1 MNITANMKIIGQE
14 KLLAVGDVILDDL
27 IEIQQVKVFQ
37 NGEETRVY
45 FPKRKVGKEE
55 KEVVRFTDPEIQK
68 KVEMA
73 VLQEVARLVRENV
86 GWDYC
91 MENIRISIRLVKG
104 SEYIRGIATL
114 TYKDCMEI
122 REIQI
127 REQRGSLYVLYP
139 HGLYR
144 NQPYQ
149 IVCPASYHVMF
160 LEMLNQEILEAYKK
174 AAEQEKLPRKEKQE
188 HERSK

>member
-1 MNITANMKIIGQE
+1 MNVTAKMKIIGQE

-27 IEIQQVKVFQ
+27 FVIQQVKVFQ
-37 NGEETRVY
+37 NNQKTNVY
-45 FPKRKVGKEE
+45 FPKRQVGKEE
-55 KEVVRFTDPEIQK
+55 KEVVRFTDPETQK
-68 KVEMA
+68 QVETA
-73 VLQEVARLVRENV
+73 VLQEVTRLVRENV

-91 MENIRISIRLVKG
+91 MEDIRITIRLVEG
-104 SEYIRGIATL
+104 LEYIRGFATL
-114 TYKDCMEI
+114 SYKNCMEI

-149 IVCPASYHVMF
+149 IVCPAAYNVLF
-160 LEMLNQEILEAYKK
+160 LELLNQEILEAYKK
-174 AAEQEKLPRKEKQE
+174 ATAQEKLPGKERNG

>member
-1 MNITANMKIIGQE
+1 MNVTANMKIIGQE

-27 IEIQQVKVFQ
+27 FVIQQVKVFQ
-37 NGEETRVY
+37 NGEETRIY

-55 KEVVRFTDPEIQK
+55 KEVVHFTDPETQR
-68 KVEMA
+68 KVETA
-73 VLQEVARLVRENV
+73 VLQEVTRLVRENV

-91 MENIRISIRLVKG
+91 MEDIRISIRLVEG
-104 SEYIRGIATL
+104 LEYIRGFATL
-114 TYKDCMEI
+114 SYKNCMEI

-149 IVCPASYHVMF
+149 IVCPAAYHVLF
-160 LEMLNQEILEAYKK
+160 LELLNQAILEEYKK
-174 AAEQEKLPRKEKQE
+174 AAEQEKLLGKERKEY
-188 HERSK
+188 ERSK

>member
-1 MNITANMKIIGQE
+1 MDIRQ
-14 KLLAVGDVILDDL
+14 
-27 IEIQQVKVFQ
+27 
-37 NGEETRVY
+37 
-45 FPKRKVGKEE
+45 KR
-55 KEVVRFTDPEIQK
+55 
-68 KVEMA
+68 
-73 VLQEVARLVRENV
+73 
-86 GWDYC
+86 
-91 MENIRISIRLVKG
+91 
-104 SEYIRGIATL
+104 IRGIATL

-149 IVCPASYHVMF
+149 IVCPALYHVMF

-174 AAEQEKLPRKEKQE
+174 LRNRKNCREKTQKRYLYP
-188 HERSK
+188 

>member
-1 MNITANMKIIGQE
+1 M
-14 KLLAVGDVILDDL
+14 
-27 IEIQQVKVFQ
+27 
-37 NGEETRVY
+37 
-45 FPKRKVGKEE
+45 
-55 KEVVRFTDPEIQK
+55 
-68 KVEMA
+68 
-73 VLQEVARLVRENV
+73 LQEVARLVRENV

-91 MENIRISIRLVKG
+91 MEDIRISIRLVKG

-174 AAEQEKLPRKEKQE
+174 AAEQEKLPGKEKQE

>member
-27 IEIQQVKVFQ
+27 FVIQQVKVFQ
-37 NGEETRVY
+37 NNQKTNVY
-45 FPKRKVGKEE
+45 FPKRQVGKEE
-55 KEVVRFTDPEIQK
+55 KEVVLFTDPETQK
-68 KVEMA
+68 QVETA
-73 VLQEVARLVRENV
+73 VLQEVTRLVRENI

-91 MENIRISIRLVKG
+91 MEDIRISIRLVEG
-104 SEYIRGIATL
+104 LEYIRGFATL
-114 TYKDCMEI
+114 SYKNCMEI

-149 IVCPASYHVMF
+149 IVCPAAYHVLF
-160 LEMLNQEILEAYKK
+160 LELLNQEILEQYRK
-174 AAEQEKLPRKEKQE
+174 AAEKEKMPGKERNE

>member
-27 IEIQQVKVFQ
+27 FVIQQVKVFQ
-37 NGEETRVY
+37 NNQKTNVY
-45 FPKRKVGKEE
+45 FPKRQIGKEE
-55 KEVVRFTDPEIQK
+55 KEVVRFTDPEIRK
-68 KVEMA
+68 EVETA
-73 VLQEVARLVRENV
+73 VLQEVTRLVRENV
-86 GWDYC
+86 GWDYR
-91 MENIRISIRLVKG
+91 MEDIRISIRLAEG
-104 SEYIRGIATL
+104 LEYIRGFATL
-114 TYKDCMEI
+114 SYKNCMEI

-149 IVCPASYHVMF
+149 IVCPAAYNVLF
-160 LEMLNQEILEAYKK
+160 LELLNQEILEAYKK
-174 AAEQEKLPRKEKQE
+174 ATAQEKMPGKERNG

>member
-14 KLLAVGDVILDDL
+14 KLLAVGDVILDNL
-27 IEIQQVKVFQ
+27 FVIQQVKVFQ
-37 NGEETRVY
+37 NNQKTNVY
-45 FPKRKVGKEE
+45 FPKRQVGKEE
-55 KEVVRFTDPEIQK
+55 KEVVLFTDPETQK
-68 KVEMA
+68 QVETA
-73 VLQEVARLVRENV
+73 VLKEVTRLVRENV

-91 MENIRISIRLVKG
+91 MEDIRISIRRVEGL
-104 SEYIRGIATL
+104 EYIRGFASL
-114 TYKDCMEI
+114 YYKNCMEI

-149 IVCPASYHVMF
+149 IVCPAAYNVLF
-160 LEMLNQEILEAYKK
+160 LELLNQEILEAYKK
-174 AAEQEKLPRKEKQE
+174 AAEQEKLPGKEKNE

>member
-1 MNITANMKIIGQE
+1 MDIRQ
-14 KLLAVGDVILDDL
+14 
-27 IEIQQVKVFQ
+27 
-37 NGEETRVY
+37 
-45 FPKRKVGKEE
+45 KR
-55 KEVVRFTDPEIQK
+55 
-68 KVEMA
+68 
-73 VLQEVARLVRENV
+73 
-86 GWDYC
+86 
-91 MENIRISIRLVKG
+91 
-104 SEYIRGIATL
+104 IRGIATL

-144 NQPYQ
+144 NQSYQ
-149 IVCPASYHVMF
+149 IVCPALYHVMF

-174 AAEQEKLPRKEKQE
+174 AAEQEKLPGKEKQE